1 LTFLWRLTTTRRNK
15 RFDTPHNA
23 IYASLIIIF
32 VLIKFEFDEI
42 LGMTN
47 ALSAFYQLLI
57 LGAFIKMRYS
67 HKEVDRPFKGTRME
81 SLDASGLRA

>member
-1 LTFLWRLTTTRRNK
+1 MCIVFVSNSRNK

-23 IYASLIIIF
+23 VLASLVIILF
-32 VLIKFEFDEI
+32 LIKFEFEEI

-57 LGAFIKMRYS
+57 IFAFIKLRYS
-67 HKEVDRPFKGTRME
+67 HPNLDRPYKGT
-81 SLDASGLRA
+81 ANA